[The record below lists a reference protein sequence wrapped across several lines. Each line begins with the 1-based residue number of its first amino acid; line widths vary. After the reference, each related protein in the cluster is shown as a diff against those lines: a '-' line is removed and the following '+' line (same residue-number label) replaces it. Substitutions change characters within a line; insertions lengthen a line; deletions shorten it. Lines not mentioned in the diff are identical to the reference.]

1 MPRSTRRKRL
11 IDDRDDLLYRS
22 KADRRTSYD
31 YIVVN
36 VIWPITRGLRDLARS
51 LSWERLLRSFQIAAT
66 IAAVLILTTEAFYAA
81 AYNEDIARRTDDIEF
96 PLQGLQAAASAYD
109 LAAASRPE
117 AHLIRGVSVRNIAID
132 GVDLSPVSA
141 VLIKLIRTHDIH
153 SMIDWPCREHR
164 SIVPPALRLAMNI
177 STTKESDEISFH
189 YFCLD
194 SDSNELVIS
203 TFAVNEAV
211 GTQRV
216 PKQNFILQ
224 GSYGSFRLSKR
235 SAPGTKNGYRNSA
248 LERTASRSIESR
260 KKDTQSKT
268 TVRDRSG
275 RPELIFSW
283 GGREGGPNSTTEVRD
298 LVLSAAASGA
308 RFALIGAYA
317 AYGTR
322 WERPNDT
329 MGSIDDLTTGRLNG
343 QKMPYF
349 PFGDAVVSVSADFSP
364 TKDGEMDPKFLVLY
378 RLDVVPQV
386 LVKPRIAEYSDDI
399 SVLEMPIKDV

>member
-1 MPRSTRRKRL
+1 MPRSTRRQRL
-11 IDDRDDLLYRS
+11 IDDSDDPPYRS

-31 YIVVN
+31 YIVAN
-36 VIWPITRGLRDLARS
+36 VIWPITRGVRDVARS
-51 LSWERLLRSFQIAAT
+51 LTWDRLLRLFQIAAT
-66 IAAVLILTTEAFYAA
+66 IAAVLVLSTEAFYAA

-109 LAAASRPE
+109 LAAASRPAE
-117 AHLIRGVSVRNIAID
+117 HLIRRVSVRNVVID

-141 VLIKLIRTHDIH
+141 VLIKLIRRHDIH
-153 SMIDWPCREHR
+153 SMVDWPCREHR

-177 STTKESDEISFH
+177 STTKESNEISFH

-194 SDSNELVIS
+194 TDSNELALS
-203 TFAVNEAV
+203 TSAVDEAV

-216 PKQNFILQ
+216 PRQNFILQ

-235 SAPGTKNGYRNSA
+235 SASGTKSGYRNSA
-248 LERTASRSIESR
+248 SQRTASRSIES
-260 KKDTQSKT
+260 KKRDTQSKT

-283 GGREGGPNSTTEVRD
+283 GGREGGPNSTTEIRE

-308 RFALIGAYA
+308 NFALIGAHA

-322 WERPNDT
+322 WERPNET

-349 PFGDAVVSVSADFSP
+349 PFGDAVISVSADFSP
-364 TKDGEMDPKFLVLY
+364 TEDGEMDPKFLVLY
-378 RLDVVPQV
+378 RLDAVPQV

-399 SVLEMPIKDV
+399 SLLDMPIKDV